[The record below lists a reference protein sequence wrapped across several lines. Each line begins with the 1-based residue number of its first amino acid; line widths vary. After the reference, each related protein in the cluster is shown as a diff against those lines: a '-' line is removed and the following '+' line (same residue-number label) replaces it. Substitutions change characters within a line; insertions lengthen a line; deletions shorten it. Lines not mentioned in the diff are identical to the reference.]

1 MEYDS
6 AKETLYHI
14 RRVAGLLHIV
24 CKGLLD
30 RADKHDKTK
39 IRYPEKAV
47 FDKFTEKLNTT
58 TYGDDKYKEYL
69 DEMLPALKDH
79 YAANSHHPEHYEN
92 GIDGMDLL
100 DIVEM
105 FCDWKAAS
113 ERHED
118 GDLYKSIQHNRKR
131 FKMSDQLVKIFKN
144 TIKSMHRE

>member
-14 RRVAGLLHIV
+14 RRVSGLLHKA
-24 CKGLLD
+24 CKALLD

-39 IRYPEKAV
+39 LRYPEKAV
-47 FDKFTEKLNTT
+47 FDKFTQRLKET
-58 TYGDDKYKEYL
+58 TYGSDEYNN
-69 DEMLPALKDH
+69 DTEGEMAPALKDH

-92 GIDGMDLL
+92 GINDMDLIDL
-100 DIVEM
+100 VEM

-118 GDLYKSIQHNRKR
+118 GDLGQSILTNKKR
-131 FKMSDQLVKIFKN
+131 FKMSDQLVKIFQN
-144 TIKSMHRE
+144 TAKSI

>member
-14 RRVAGLLHIV
+14 RRVSTLLHII

-30 RADKHDKTK
+30 RADNHDKTK

-47 FDKFTEKLNTT
+47 FDKFTEKLNEV
-58 TYGDDKYKEYL
+58 TYGSEKYGEYL
-69 DEMLPALKDH
+69 AEMKPALADH
-79 YAANSHHPEHYEN
+79 YASNSHHPEHYKN
-92 GIDGMDLL
+92 GIDGMDLM

-131 FKMSDQLVKIFKN
+131 FGLSDQLAKIFEN
-144 TIKSMHRE
+144 TIKGIHRE